1 MVIINDLGPLE
12 PIEDPDEKTDPID
25 PDAPQEWTA
34 TRWDEGGGMARDN
47 KGNSVIFNTD
57 GTVAT
62 GTPDGSSLTRSDGTG
77 FEDHIDWENPEESF
91 TTELR

>member
-1 MVIINDLGPLE
+1 MVIVNEFGSDG

-34 TRWDEGGGMARDN
+34 TRWDEGGGVARDN
-47 KGNSVIFNTD
+47 KGNSVIFDTD

-62 GTPDGSSLTRSDGTG
+62 STPDGSSLTRADGSA
-77 FEDHIDWENPEESF
+77 FEDHVDWENPDESF
-91 TTELR
+91 TTEFR